1 MKERTHEKDHDN
13 KSRSFRKALKDEL
26 VKFFAES
33 TIPGFKYVV
42 KGNTVLERKTWAIFI
57 VIAFFYA
64 GKTVYETF
72 KEWDNDPVITTIDDV
87 GLSVSQ
93 LPFPAITICDTA
105 SLKMPRQNRWKLVEK
120 LLNSLELINPEEELT
135 RLYPGYYPKYLS
147 FDQV

>member
-1 MKERTHEKDHDN
+1 MKENKPEKDHDN

-57 VIAFFYA
+57 VIAFCYA

-72 KEWDNDPVITTIDDV
+72 KEWDSDPVITTIDDV

-135 RLYPGYYPKYLS
+135 RLYPGKYPKYLS
-147 FDQV
+147 LYQI